1 MNDKLIIRFLVSAI
15 AVFIT
20 GMLLPGVNVAN
31 VWIAMVVSVFL
42 ALFNT
47 FLRPLLIWLTIPVT
61 VITLGT
67 FIIVINALMVYLAD
81 WIVPGFE
88 IKNFWLAM
96 VFSIVLSAV
105 TWVIRKVLGV
115 IEA

>member
-15 AVFIT
+15 GVFIT

-47 FLRPLLIWLTIPVT
+47 FLRPLLVWLTIPVT
-61 VITLGT
+61 IVTLGL
-67 FIIVINALMVYLAD
+67 FIIVINACMVYLAD
-81 WIVPGFE
+81 WVVPGFE
-88 IKNFWLAM
+88 IKNFWLAV
-96 VFSIVLSAV
+96 VFSLVLSAV
-105 TWVIRKVLGV
+105 TWGIRKVLR
-115 IEA
+115 ISEA

>member
-81 WIVPGFE
+81 WVVPGFE